1 MSLINKMLQDL
12 DARGGN
18 PHAAASADVRAVLH
32 GEPRGRMHPL
42 RAAVLLLA
50 AAAVVAAG
58 VAGYRYWKARS
69 PKPAPQTQAVHPAPL
84 AAAASGPAPQNA
96 VVERFG
102 PPKGSE
108 PVRLPQ
114 AAAAPARSAPD
125 HPAARPA
132 AANAAPEPALPA
144 KAVLAA
150 APEAAPSAPA
160 ARHEQPRKAA
170 IPSHAEKTPA
180 PAVEVTRDST
190 PEQKAESAYRRANAA
205 LEEGRVSEAII
216 LLNQALEAAPRH
228 DASRQLLIGLLV
240 EQHRTDEAMRQ
251 LTLALTLEPRQP
263 SLAMLLA
270 RLQIERGGDGLEVL
284 QRTLPYANG
293 DAAYHAFYAGALQR
307 AGRHADAVVQYQA
320 AVRGP
325 AQPAWW
331 IGLGISLEALHR
343 VPEAVDAFTRA
354 RAGGNL
360 APELD
365 AFAERKLQQLG
376 PHR

>member
-18 PHAAASADVRAVLH
+18 SHAAASTDVRAVLH
-32 GEPRGRMHPL
+32 SEPRGRMHPL
-42 RAAVLLLA
+42 RAALLLLL

-58 VAGYRYWKARS
+58 VAGYRYWKARTA
-69 PKPAPQTQAVHPAPL
+69 KLAPL
-84 AAAASGPAPQNA
+84 TPAARTAPLPSAASTSAPPSA

-114 AAAAPARSAPD
+114 AAAAPAPAPST
-125 HPAARPA
+125 PAARPA
-132 AANAAPEPALPA
+132 
-144 KAVLAA
+144 VVAA
-150 APEAAPSAPA
+150 APVAAPATKLAPLVVEAASAPA
-160 ARHEQPRKAA
+160 ARHAQPRKAA
-170 IPSHAEKTPA
+170 ASSRAEKA
-180 PAVEVTRDST
+180 PAAVAEVTRDST

-240 EQHRTDEAMRQ
+240 EQHRTDEAMRE

-270 RLQIERGGDGLEVL
+270 RLQIERGADGLDVL
-284 QRTLPYANG
+284 QRTLPYASG

-320 AVRGP
+320 ALRGP
-325 AQPAWW
+325 AQAAWW

-354 RAGGNL
+354 RAAGNL

-376 PHR
+376 PRR